1 MNRPGSTAAS
11 TRWAVAA
18 LCFAVTTMSVLQAAV
33 VPVIPTMSAQLGA
46 GPAEIGWVLTANLLA
61 AAICTPVLGKLADRR
76 GGRRVLIGIL
86 VVVVFGSVLCVLA
99 TSLPLLVIG
108 RVLQGSAFAIF
119 PIGVAVLRRTT
130 DQRRLT
136 HAIGLMSG
144 MMAGGAGLGMVAAGV
159 LVADDGPYQ
168 RVFWMLLALSV
179 VSLAWVSVAVP
190 ATPGAAVP
198 GPGADV
204 AGVLLLAVGLCA
216 VLLALAEGPRRSA
229 GTAVGVGVGGLA
241 CLVLWCLH
249 ERRTGAPLVP
259 PRALA
264 GRRVTPAHI
273 AAALVGAAMYF
284 QFLGIAQFVQAAPEV
299 AGYGFGA
306 SVLAASVVFL
316 LPGAGAGFAA
326 AAVSGR
332 LVHRFRGDRVL
343 AAMCIVGVIAFVV
356 LVVARDRPWQ
366 LIAAAVVVN
375 VFVSGSY
382 AALPSLVTD
391 AVPAADTAVANGVN
405 AIARIVGSSI
415 ASATVAS
422 LFAALTVAGGAH
434 PAGTA
439 YGLVFALGGA
449 AAGAAGLVGLMSRPA
464 RPGAETVVLTPAS
477 TPGRRVRAGTPG
489 STGRGAPRDRL
500 PR

>member
-1 MNRPGSTAAS
+1 
-11 TRWAVAA
+11 
-18 LCFAVTTMSVLQAAV
+18 MSVLQAAV
-33 VPVIPTMSAQLGA
+33 VPVIPTMSAQLGV
-46 GPAEIGWVLTANLLA
+46 GPAEIGWVLTANLLSA
-61 AAICTPVLGKLADRR
+61 AVCTPVLGKFADRR

-86 VVVVFGSVLCVLA
+86 VVVVVGSVLCVLA

-119 PIGVAVLRRTT
+119 PIGVAVLRMTS
-130 DQRRLT
+130 DDRRLA

-179 VSLAWVSVAVP
+179 LSLGLVCVAVP

-204 AGVLLLAVGLCA
+204 AGVFLLATGLSA
-216 VLLALAEGPRRSA
+216 VLLALAEGPHRSA
-229 GTAVGVGVGGLA
+229 GLAVGVGLGGLV

-249 ERRTGAPLVP
+249 ERRTAAPLVP
-259 PRALA
+259 PRSLA

-284 QFLGIAQFVQAAPEV
+284 QFLGIAQFVQAEPELV
-299 AGYGFGA
+299 GYGFGA

-316 LPGAGAGFAA
+316 LPGAAAGFVA

-332 LVHRFRGDRVL
+332 LVHRFRGHRVL
-343 AAMCIVGVIAFVV
+343 AAMCVIGVIAFVV

-366 LIAAAVVVN
+366 LMVAAVVVN

-382 AALPSLVTD
+382 AALPSLLTD

-405 AIARIVGSSI
+405 AIARIVGSSVR
-415 ASATVAS
+415 ARPW
-422 LFAALTVAGGAH
+422 LFC
-434 PAGTA
+434 
-439 YGLVFALGGA
+439 
-449 AAGAAGLVGLMSRPA
+449 SRP
-464 RPGAETVVLTPAS
+464 
-477 TPGRRVRAGTPG
+477 
-489 STGRGAPRDRL
+489 
-500 PR
+500 

>member
-1 MNRPGSTAAS
+1 
-11 TRWAVAA
+11 
-18 LCFAVTTMSVLQAAV
+18 
-33 VPVIPTMSAQLGA
+33 
-46 GPAEIGWVLTANLLA
+46 
-61 AAICTPVLGKLADRR
+61 
-76 GGRRVLIGIL
+76 
-86 VVVVFGSVLCVLA
+86 
-99 TSLPLLVIG
+99 
-108 RVLQGSAFAIF
+108 
-119 PIGVAVLRRTT
+119 
-130 DQRRLT
+130 
-136 HAIGLMSG
+136 
-144 MMAGGAGLGMVAAGV
+144 
-159 LVADDGPYQ
+159 
-168 RVFWMLLALSV
+168 MLLALSV
-179 VSLAWVSVAVP
+179 LSLGLVCVAVP

-204 AGVLLLAVGLCA
+204 AGVVLLAIGLSA

-229 GTAVGVGVGGLA
+229 GLAVGVGLGGLV

-249 ERRTGAPLVP
+249 ERRTAAPLVP
-259 PRALA
+259 PRSLA

-284 QFLGIAQFVQAAPEV
+284 QFLGIAQFVQAEAELV
-299 AGYGFGA
+299 GYGFGA

-316 LPGAGAGFAA
+316 LPGAAAGFIA

-343 AAMCIVGVIAFVV
+343 AAMCVIGVIAFVV

-366 LIAAAVVVN
+366 LMVAAVVVN

-382 AALPSLVTD
+382 AALPSLLTD

-405 AIARIVGSSI
+405 AIARIVGSSV

-422 LFAALTVAGGAH
+422 LFATLTVTGGAH
-434 PAGTA
+434 PSETA

-449 AAGAAGLVGLMSRPA
+449 AAGIAGLVGLMSRPA
-464 RPGAETVVLTPAS
+464 RPGAPTVAITPAS
-477 TPGRRVRAGTPG
+477 TPERRVPAGTPG
-489 STGRGAPRDRL
+489 STGHGVPRDRS

>member
-1 MNRPGSTAAS
+1 MNRPEGTAAS
-11 TRWAVAA
+11 NRWAVAA

-33 VPVIPTMSAQLGA
+33 VPVIPTMSTQLGV
-46 GPAEIGWVLTANLLA
+46 GPAEIGWVLTANLLS
-61 AAICTPVLGKLADRR
+61 AAICTPVLSKLADRR
-76 GGRRVLIGIL
+76 GGRRVLIAIL
-86 VVVVFGSVLCVLA
+86 VVVVLGSVLCVVA
-99 TSLPLLVIG
+99 ANLPLLVIG

-119 PIGVAVLRRTT
+119 PIGVAVLRETS
-130 DQRRLT
+130 DHRRLA

-159 LVADDGPYQ
+159 LVAGDGPYE
-168 RVFWMLLALSV
+168 RVFWMLLTLSV
-179 VSLAWVSVAVP
+179 LSLGWVSVAVP

-204 AGVLLLAVGLCA
+204 AGVLLLAIGLCA

-229 GTAVGVGVGGLA
+229 GLAVGVGLGGVA
-241 CLVLWCLH
+241 CLGLWCLH
-249 ERRTGAPLVP
+249 ERRAGAPLVP
-259 PRALA
+259 SRAMV

-284 QFLGIAQFVQAAPEV
+284 QFLGIAQFVQAEPDV

-316 LPGAGAGFAA
+316 LPGAGAGFVA

-332 LVHRFRGDRVL
+332 LIHRFRGDRVL
-343 AAMCIVGVIAFVV
+343 AAMCVIGVIAFVLLV
-356 LVVARDRPWQ
+356 LARDRPWQ
-366 LIAAAVVVN
+366 LIVAAVVVN

-382 AALPSLVTD
+382 AALPSLLTD

-422 LFAALTVAGGAH
+422 LFATLTVTGGAR
-434 PAGTA
+434 PSETA

-449 AAGAAGLVGLMSRPA
+449 AAGAAGVVGLMSRPG
-464 RPGAETVVLTPAS
+464 RQGAETAATAAIHRTQDVS
-477 TPGRRVRAGTPG
+477 C
-489 STGRGAPRDRL
+489 
-500 PR
+500 